1 MFYPV
6 AISIL
11 CVLGW
16 LVWKTLQIGKRD
28 PRLPLRPPT
37 IPLLGNAHLI
47 PTTGLA
53 NK

>member
-16 LVWKTLQIGKRD
+16 LVWKTSKSENEILACLQGL
-28 PRLPLRPPT
+28 LPFHFLATP
-37 IPLLGNAHLI
+37 HLI